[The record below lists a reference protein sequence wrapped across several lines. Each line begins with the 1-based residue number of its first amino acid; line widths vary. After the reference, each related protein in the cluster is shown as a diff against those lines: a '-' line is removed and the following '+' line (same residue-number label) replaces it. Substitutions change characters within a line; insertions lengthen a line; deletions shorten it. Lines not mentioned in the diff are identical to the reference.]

1 MIAKYLAFHTELQ
14 KRGMATIQSGQTQI
28 LLFFPIIRSV
38 PSQITFLIRKTML
51 LIVCMRIYGDR
62 VVSSNLRGED
72 VNFILGRFNY
82 YTCVLIKHSYH
93 KPKTLQL
100 FCNKSF
106 CFERRAVLVEKSMKK
121 TQHFVYVHLYTLKNL
136 LLFIFIFITRILRI
150 QDGI

>member
-1 MIAKYLAFHTELQ
+1 
-14 KRGMATIQSGQTQI
+14 
-28 LLFFPIIRSV
+28 
-38 PSQITFLIRKTML
+38 ML

-62 VVSSNLRGED
+62 VVSSNLRGKD

-106 CFERRAVLVEKSMKK
+106 CFECRAVLVEKSMKK

-136 LLFIFIFITRILRI
+136 LLFIFVYNSNLKDTRWHLIMLFRICLFFYIFCCLVTTY
-150 QDGI
+150 GIGGG